1 MESNVAFG
9 SGAVDRSDPA
19 KVRIEYIAEV
29 FQENKNVCLREIRIF
44 LGSGRS
50 QKIKSR
56 LEFALCGPSLRRL
69 KLVAAMQQ

>member
-29 FQENKNVCLREIRIF
+29 FQENKIVCLREISVFI
-44 LGSGRS
+44 GSGRS
-50 QKIKSR
+50 EKIKSR
-56 LEFALCGPSLRRL
+56 LEFAQSRHCL
-69 KLVAAMQQ
+69 LVGVYELDFNR